1 MNVEIEAFGFQ
12 NYLAIAVIVFELG
25 LFAFVLLSIH
35 KDESMSQREKWLW
48 TALVFLVPYAFV
60 VWFAIK
66 FWRNREAN
74 RQR

>member
-1 MNVEIEAFGFQ
+1 MNVEIETLGLQ
-12 NYLAIAVIVFELG
+12 NYLAIAVIVFQLA
-25 LFAFVLLSIH
+25 LFAVVLLSIH

-66 FWRNREAN
+66 FWRKREAN